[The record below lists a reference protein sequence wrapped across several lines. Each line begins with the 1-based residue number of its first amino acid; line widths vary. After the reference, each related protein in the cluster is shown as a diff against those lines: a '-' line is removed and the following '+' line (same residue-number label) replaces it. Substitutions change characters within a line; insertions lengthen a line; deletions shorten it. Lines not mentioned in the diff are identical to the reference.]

1 MNIKYT
7 IKWSMEDKSLR
18 KEASKNA
25 WKQLYDITL
34 KLDKL
39 EPWNYLGDTQL
50 VTIQLKDREEPVFC
64 SVMGKFSG
72 EEELQSLMELKA

>member
-7 IKWSMEDKSLR
+7 IKRFMEDKSLR

-39 EPWNYLGDTQL
+39 EPWKYLGDTHL
-50 VTIQLKDREEPVFC
+50 
-64 SVMGKFSG
+64 
-72 EEELQSLMELKA
+72 

>member
-1 MNIKYT
+1 M
-7 IKWSMEDKSLR
+7 R

-50 VTIQLKDREEPVFC
+50 VTIQLKTEKNLYFAVCCEY
-64 SVMGKFSG
+64 SAEK
-72 EEELQSLMELKA
+72 EELQSLLELKA